1 MSKRIYV
8 GNLPWSITKVR
19 FEELFSPF
27 GEMEEA
33 LVIAN
38 KYTGRS
44 RGFGFVT
51 YKNDADADK
60 AMKGMNEKEVD
71 GRRLVVKLARPSRES
86 QEEQTEGEQK
96 PEEKKHEPSEEKARP
111 ERGKPKKTH
120 PSVAE
125 LKKTH
130 PSVAELKKTRPS
142 EVELK
147 KKPEK
152 KPKKEKPTEEKKE
165 ETEEEET
172 EDEF

>member
-60 AMKGMNEKEVD
+60 AMKAMNEKEVD
-71 GRRLVVKLARPSRES
+71 GRRLVVKLARPSGETL
-86 QEEQTEGEQK
+86 EEAK
-96 PEEKKHEPSEEKARP
+96 VEEERKPSEER
-111 ERGKPKKTH
+111 TH
-120 PSVAE
+120 PKGTE

-130 PSVAELKKTRPS
+130 PSVAESKKTRPS

-147 KKPEK
+147 K

-165 ETEEEET
+165 ETEEEEET